1 VTLPARRNL
10 ALGGAAL
17 FLLLW
22 VFSGSDDDASGPA
35 GAAAIARAPAGA
47 AGQLPV
53 EDVKLELLGR
63 RRPDLADA
71 ERNLFRFE
79 ARAAPSPPPESSGPR
94 LPRAVTPAPIEPPVA
109 AMPPVPAGPPPPP
122 PIPIRFIGLLEAP
135 SQAGRI
141 AILSDGRGNIFY
153 GKEGDI
159 IEGRYKVLRVGPD
172 VAELSYL
179 DGRGRQTVRLSG
191 Q

>member
-1 VTLPARRNL
+1 VTLPPRRNL
-10 ALGGAAL
+10 ALGGAAVV
-17 FLLLW
+17 LLLW
-22 VFSGSDDDASGPA
+22 LFTGGDDDPVGPA
-35 GAAAIARAPAGA
+35 GPEAAARTQAGA
-47 AGQLPV
+47 GAQIPV
-53 EDVKLELLGR
+53 EDVKLELLR
-63 RRPDLADA
+63 QRRPELADA
-71 ERNLFRFE
+71 ERNLFRFQ
-79 ARAAPSPPPESSGPR
+79 ARQAPAPRPESAGPG
-94 LPRAVTPAPIEPPVA
+94 PRAVTPVPAEPTVA
-109 AMPPVPAGPPPPP
+109 VMPPAPTGPPPPP

-135 SQAGRI
+135 TQGGRI